1 MAKRRS
7 TLPVIRGDEHRVTY
21 TLKSQ
26 ALLVDQMR
34 YRRFTT
40 GYQLAKASGLL
51 PGTVNHL
58 VFGRRTT
65 CSPETAS
72 AIEEALNVRP
82 GTLFRAEV
90 YPVPGYPVSPSTPTR
105 KAS

>member
-26 ALLVDQMR
+26 AALIGQMQ

-40 GYQLAKASGLL
+40 GYQLAKAAGLL

-58 VFGRRTT
+58 VFGRRRT

-72 AIEEALNVRP
+72 AIEEALSVRP
-82 GTLFRAEV
+82 GTLFRADM
-90 YPVPGYPVSPSTPTR
+90 YPVPGYPTSPASPSR
-105 KAS
+105 VAS